1 MKKYNC
7 VILGS
12 IVLYIL
18 SAFILW
24 KAPEIMARQQDMYY
38 KVEVNALLEEACKG
52 TPVEEISLKECH
64 YVKEIRFLS
73 KDHLEEASQRDFF
86 SNRNQRNTITKPL
99 FIQQEWKGYL
109 CFDYVLVLPKQSR
122 GRMVLLEIMLFLLF
136 AFIWGILVYVR
147 AEILLPFFRFQNM
160 PYEMAKGHL
169 QEELPESRERYFGKF
184 LWGLSM
190 LQSAL
195 QSARRKEL
203 WLLKEK
209 KTLLLALSHDIKIPL
224 STIRLYARS
233 IYEDIAKTPEE
244 KKEYAE
250 KMEQHA
256 VELEKLV
263 KKIMSAASEE
273 VLSIEVQSGDF
284 YLQDYVNRIKL
295 LYDEKCRRHGI
306 VFEIGAYENHILHG
320 DFERAVEVMENLMEN
335 ALKYG
340 DGRRIALYFYEEEYC
355 QIVEVFNTGETVR
368 EQEIPHLFDSF
379 FRGSNVRDK
388 EGNGLGLYICKQIMT
403 KMEGDIYL
411 KSTKDGMHF
420 CMVFHS

>member
-1 MKKYNC
+1 
-7 VILGS
+7 
-12 IVLYIL
+12 
-18 SAFILW
+18 
-24 KAPEIMARQQDMYY
+24 
-38 KVEVNALLEEACKG
+38 
-52 TPVEEISLKECH
+52 
-64 YVKEIRFLS
+64 
-73 KDHLEEASQRDFF
+73 
-86 SNRNQRNTITKPL
+86 
-99 FIQQEWKGYL
+99 
-109 CFDYVLVLPKQSR
+109 
-122 GRMVLLEIMLFLLF
+122 MVLLEMILFLLF
-136 AFIWGILVYVR
+136 AFVWGILGYVR
-147 AEILLPFFRFQNM
+147 AEILTPFFRFQNM

-195 QSARRKEL
+195 QSSRKKEL
-203 WLLKEK
+203 QLLKEK
-209 KTLLLALSHDIKIPL
+209 KTLLLELSHDIKIPL

-244 KKEYAE
+244 KKKYAE

-256 VELEKLV
+256 VELEELV

-284 YLQDYVNRIKL
+284 YLQDYVNRIKS
-295 LYDEKCRRHGI
+295 LYDEKCRRHGTA
-306 VFEIGAYENHILHG
+306 FEIGAYENHILHG

-420 CMVFHS
+420 CLVFHF